1 MPRPTPLRV
10 PPLGP
15 AECQVW
21 WARLADCRPALQH
34 LLDPV
39 EAERRAGYRM
49 PADRD
54 RFTLGVVL
62 TRTVLAAYLGLA
74 PDQVKL
80 DRSCPDCD
88 RPHGRPRLVSGA
100 GSASSFSVSHSGDL
114 VGVAFATAPAVGLD
128 VEVVA
133 PKRAEGLA
141 DAVLS
146 AAERADYDRSDAAR
160 RGSDFFRY
168 WVRKEA
174 VLKATGEGLRVPL
187 ATVSVSAADQP
198 PRLVEWA
205 GRPDAPATFALY
217 DLAGD
222 PDHAASLAVVGAR
235 PEVQE
240 YDAGAL
246 IGLAAAGPG

>member
-1 MPRPTPLRV
+1 V
-10 PPLGP
+10 
-15 AECQVW
+15 CQVW
-21 WARLADCRPALQH
+21 WARLADCRPGLEH

-39 EAERRAGYRM
+39 EAGRRADYRM
-49 PADRD
+49 PADLD
-54 RFTLGVVL
+54 RFTLGVAL
-62 TRTVLAAYLGLA
+62 TRTVLAAHLGLA

-100 GSASSFSVSHSGDL
+100 GPAVPVSHSFSVSHSGDL
-114 VGVAFATAPAVGLD
+114 VGFAVAAAPAVGLD
-128 VEVVA
+128 VEVIA
-133 PKRAEGLA
+133 PQRAEGLA
-141 DAVLS
+141 GAVLS
-146 AAERADYDRSDAAR
+146 AAEREDYDRSDPVR

-187 ATVSVSAADQP
+187 AAVSVSAADQS

-205 GRPDAPATFALY
+205 GRPDAPAMFALY

-222 PDHAASLAVVGAR
+222 PGHAASLAVVGAR
-235 PEVQE
+235 PEVHE
-240 YDAGAL
+240 YDAAAL
-246 IGLAAAGPG
+246 LGLAAARPR